1 MKSNLHPVDP
11 REVKN
16 ILIVEDDK
24 DLIEVLKV
32 LMRDVFPDASVQTAS
47 NIDDAIRLLSPGST
61 ARKMNLPYDL
71 VFADI
76 FLKGP
81 GTGLDILRLCRTVY
95 PGLHLLLSSAM
106 PKSQLADLLK
116 GEEVPAD
123 YLEKPFSLED
133 CREKIRSAVYRN

>member
-11 REVKN
+11 KDVKN
-16 ILIVEDDK
+16 ILIIEDDS
-24 DLIEVLKV
+24 DLIEVLKI
-32 LMRDVFPDASVQTAS
+32 LMRDVFPGATVQTAS
-47 NIDDAIRLLSPGST
+47 SIEDAIRLLSPVTS
-61 ARKMNLPYDL
+61 AKNFNLPYDL

-76 FLKGP
+76 FLKGN

-95 PGLHLLLSSAM
+95 PELHLLLSSAM
-106 PKSQLADLLK
+106 PRSQLADLMK
-116 GEEVPAD
+116 GEEVPLD

>member
-1 MKSNLHPVDP
+1 MKSSLHPVDP

-24 DLIEVLKV
+24 DLIEVLKI
-32 LMRDVFPDASVQTAS
+32 LMRDVFPTAEVETAT
-47 NIDDAIRLLSPGST
+47 NIEEAIRLLSPGRSRPIYT
-61 ARKMNLPYDL
+61 PYDL
-71 VFADI
+71 VYADI
-76 FLKGP
+76 FLSGP

-106 PKSQLADLLK
+106 PRSQLANLLR
-116 GEEVPAD
+116 GEEVPTN

-133 CREKIRSAVYRN
+133 CKEKIKSAVYRN

>member
-11 REVKN
+11 RDVKN

-24 DLIEVLKV
+24 DLVEVLKV
-32 LMRDVFPDASVQTAS
+32 LMRDVFPTAEVETAN
-47 NIDDAIRLLSPGST
+47 NIEEAIRLLSPGRPRPVS
-61 ARKMNLPYDL
+61 LPYDL

-76 FLKGP
+76 FLNGP

-106 PKSQLADLLK
+106 PRSQLANLLR
-116 GEEVPAD
+116 GEEVPAN
-123 YLEKPFSLED
+123 YLEKPFSLDD
-133 CREKIRSAVYRN
+133 CREKIKSAVYSN

>member
-1 MKSNLHPVDP
+1 MKTNLHPVDP
-11 REVKN
+11 KDVKN
-16 ILIVEDDK
+16 ILIVEDDS

-32 LMRDVFPDASVQTAS
+32 LMRDVFPHARVQTAS
-47 NIDDAIRLLSPGST
+47 SIGDAIRLLSPVNSAT
-61 ARKMNLPYDL
+61 QFCLPYDL

-81 GTGLDILRLCRTVY
+81 GTGLDILRLCRSVY

-106 PKSQLADLLK
+106 PRSQLADLLE
-116 GEEVPAD
+116 GEEVPQD

>member
-1 MKSNLHPVDP
+1 MTANLHPVDP
-11 REVKN
+11 SQVKN
-16 ILIVEDDK
+16 ILVVEDDK

-32 LMRDVFPDASVQTAS
+32 LMRDVFPEAKVQTAN
-47 NIDDAIRLLSPGST
+47 NIEEAMRLLNPGQF
-61 ARKMNLPYDL
+61 KPQVYLPYDL

-76 FLKGP
+76 FLNGP

-116 GEEVPAD
+116 GEEVPHD

-133 CREKIRSAVYRN
+133 CREKMRAAVYRN